1 MRVVATLE
9 ARVSTSLRDW
19 TGRVARVLSH
29 VARDAAASICCH
41 QRQYITLARLG
52 GPPPADLDATPPDAR
67 LACMVV
73 DSLEA
78 FHGVMRE
85 IPAAFRDSVD
95 ELARRVAHGC
105 VLCLVR
111 RDDGETGHEV
121 IAYEIA
127 ERGVF
132 SALGRRRP
140 VASDIIF
147 SHYVEV
153 LPAWRGRGIHRCL
166 FATRDA
172 YFRERGG
179 RLVCGVVAPQ
189 NRASLRAL
197 RRADHAVVGSV
208 VRVSLGRDLFV
219 WDTPWQHIVDALQ
232 SMETAGGRVW
242 WRLAARLLDREAAE
256 ANGRPNG

>member
-1 MRVVATLE
+1 MRAVATLE
-9 ARVSTSLRDW
+9 SRLSSPLRAW
-19 TGRVARVLSH
+19 TDRVARVLSH
-29 VARDAAASICCH
+29 VARDVAASICFH

-52 GPPPADLDATPPDAR
+52 GPAPAALDATPPDAR
-67 LACMVV
+67 LACKVV

-78 FHGVMRE
+78 FHAVMRE

-111 RDDGETGHEV
+111 RHDGEGGHEV
-121 IAYEIA
+121 IGYEIA

-140 VASDIIF
+140 VAGDVIF

-172 YFRERGG
+172 YFHERGG
-179 RLVCGVVAPQ
+179 RVVCGVVAPQ

-197 RRADHAVVGSV
+197 RRAGHAVVGSV
-208 VRVSLGRDLFV
+208 VRVSLGRGLFV

-232 SMETAGGRVW
+232 SMETPGGRVW